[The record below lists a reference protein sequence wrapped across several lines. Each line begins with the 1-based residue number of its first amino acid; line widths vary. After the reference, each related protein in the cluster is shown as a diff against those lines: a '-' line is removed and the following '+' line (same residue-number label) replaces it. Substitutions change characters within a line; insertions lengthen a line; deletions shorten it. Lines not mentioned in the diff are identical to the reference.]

1 MDVALG
7 ELPVE
12 RQLDGERVPAGM
24 PADPADPASFRG
36 DELYVLDPAA
46 LIAVVDGDVPVG
58 AAARA

>member
-1 MDVALG
+1 
-7 ELPVE
+7 
-12 RQLDGERVPAGM
+12 M